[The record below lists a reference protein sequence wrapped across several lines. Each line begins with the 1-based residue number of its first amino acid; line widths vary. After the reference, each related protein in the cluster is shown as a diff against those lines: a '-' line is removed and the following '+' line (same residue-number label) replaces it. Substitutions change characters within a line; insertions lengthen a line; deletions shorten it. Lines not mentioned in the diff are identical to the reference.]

1 MRKQT
6 HIQADKNQCLKGPN
20 LGKTAISFL
29 VSADVSNTII
39 LRSIYNLQ
47 SRKHVPPLRLLRT
60 VASKVILNTTNKI
73 QIKAWES
80 WD

>member
-6 HIQADKNQCLKGPN
+6 HTQADKNQCLKGPY
-20 LGKTAISFL
+20 LGKTALSFL

-47 SRKHVPPLRLLRT
+47 SRKHVPPLRLLRK
-60 VASKVILNTTNKI
+60 VASNYK
-73 QIKAWES
+73 
-80 WD
+80 